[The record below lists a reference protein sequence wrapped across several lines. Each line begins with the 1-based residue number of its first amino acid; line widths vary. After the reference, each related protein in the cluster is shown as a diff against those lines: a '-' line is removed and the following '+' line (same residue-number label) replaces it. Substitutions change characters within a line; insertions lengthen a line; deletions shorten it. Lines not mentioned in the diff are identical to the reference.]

1 MVSAGSNWDLYMAK
15 YSSDGVFQWGIEL
28 GNTYNE
34 LSTRIALDGSGNI
47 IHAQDVRGTFDMDP
61 GPATVSFNGGNDGV
75 GTLSKYTPDGT
86 FLWYKAV
93 GITCQALDVLANGE
107 FVGVS
112 GFAGEVIIGEAPNT
126 ITIGD
131 VAVTSAQAIVRF
143 DAQGIPLQ
151 RVFIPK
157 LQNLF
162 VAVAP
167 DGEVTMAG
175 SVVGGSDLDP
185 GPGTNIHTS
194 NGPWMPSH
202 CA

>member
-143 DAQGIPLQ
+143 DAQGDPLQ
-151 RVFIPK
+151 GVFIPK